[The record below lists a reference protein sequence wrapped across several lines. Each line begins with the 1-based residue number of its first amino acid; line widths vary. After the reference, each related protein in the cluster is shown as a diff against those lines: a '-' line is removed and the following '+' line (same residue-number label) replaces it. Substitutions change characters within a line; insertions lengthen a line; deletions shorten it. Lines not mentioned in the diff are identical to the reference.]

1 MSGLKIMINK
11 LYERQVTRLTE
22 LVFCHE
28 VMFISRVTT
37 MGTQNRVNTMMMY
50 PKRCA
55 SFPSIRFFPRSLARG
70 VRMHTAPAISERGL
84 RKGFPL
90 KALPARDG
98 LTSATVIRRVAGGL
112 LLDAGRHIAGSS
124 LR

>member
-1 MSGLKIMINK
+1 MTL
-11 LYERQVTRLTE
+11 LTE

-28 VMFISRVTT
+28 VIFIKRVTT
-37 MGTQNRVNTMMMY
+37 MGTQNRVKTMMMY

-70 VRMHTAPAISERGL
+70 VRIQTAPAISGRGL
-84 RKGFPL
+84 RGGFPL
-90 KALPARDG
+90 MTRDV
-98 LTSATVIRRVAGGL
+98 LASATVIRRLVGGV